1 MLLYMGLRPRHVIG
15 AYEDLGMEIIAAGYE
30 FAHNDDY
37 DRTLPDLKEGTLL
50 FDDASSYEL
59 EAFVKALKP
68 DLIGSGSKRN
78 ISSRKWGAVPPD
90 ALRTIP
96 APITAMTASP
106 SLPAIWI

>member
-1 MLLYMGLRPRHVIG
+1 
-15 AYEDLGMEIIAAGYE
+15 MEIIAAGYE

-68 DLIGSGSKRN
+68 TLSAPASRKN
-78 ISSRKWGAVPPD
+78 ISSRKWACRSARCTRG
-90 ALRTIP
+90 TIP
-96 APITAMTASP
+96 ARTTATMVSP
-106 SLPAIWI
+106 FSPAIWI